1 MTKAGENSMIQ
12 FIRSKRYIITVILS
26 LIAIAIEYYYSICG
40 DACSYLRGDIFG
52 IALQY
57 IGIGYMAALI
67 LLAILKKDLFLL
79 ILLSAGVGIELY
91 LIGFQI
97 WYNTYCD
104 YCLAFAAV
112 IVLQFIVNYDWK
124 KKKLIIASAITALV
138 LFSVVF
144 KGSATPAYAEE
155 VPLSAFGGGK
165 TAVRLYTDY
174 FCSPCKA
181 MEPSLEP
188 VVADLVKSNMATVIL
203 IDTPFYQLSSLYAR
217 YFLYALNEKKDLEN
231 ALTVRNALIEA
242 SNRKIY
248 EAAKL
253 EAFLNEKGI
262 KMKPFD
268 VKPTFD
274 MFARSLRGDSIKATP
289 SCVIEKDGKKETF
302 VGGSDIIQALQ
313 RLKK

>member
-1 MTKAGENSMIQ
+1 
-12 FIRSKRYIITVILS
+12 
-26 LIAIAIEYYYSICG
+26 
-40 DACSYLRGDIFG
+40 
-52 IALQY
+52 
-57 IGIGYMAALI
+57 
-67 LLAILKKDLFLL
+67 
-79 ILLSAGVGIELY
+79 
-91 LIGFQI
+91 
-97 WYNTYCD
+97 
-104 YCLAFAAV
+104 
-112 IVLQFIVNYDWK
+112 
-124 KKKLIIASAITALV
+124 
-138 LFSVVF
+138 
-144 KGSATPAYAEE
+144 
-155 VPLSAFGGGK
+155 
-165 TAVRLYTDY
+165 
-174 FCSPCKA
+174 